1 MLIRKYYVRGPIS
14 LLIKEC
20 CAGDTTSLLIKNV
33 VPKAQQ
39 AFLLKTLCQ
48 RHNKPSY

>member
-1 MLIRKYYVRGPIS
+1 MLIKKYYAGDITI

-33 VPKAQQ
+33 VPKAQ
-39 AFLLKTLCQ
+39 
-48 RHNKPSY
+48 